1 MLVLGLTALGILVVD
16 ALQVPPEPEPVAE
29 DWIEV
34 RFGANPSAREV
45 PVHVVREGETL
56 SSIALERL
64 GSAEHAGEL
73 ARLNG
78 LVDADRLVPG
88 QRLRL
93 R

>member
-1 MLVLGLTALGILVVD
+1 VLGLTALGILVVD
-16 ALQVPPEPEPVAE
+16 SLQVPPEPGPVAT

-34 RFGANPSAREV
+34 RFGMNPSSRQV
-45 PVHVVREGETL
+45 PVHVVQEGETL
-56 SSIALERL
+56 SSIARERL
-64 GSAEHAGEL
+64 GSADRADEL